1 MTKTA
6 GRNWRLADAAP
17 RRIQPVAAP
26 SVPYA
31 GRTIVLIGPQNS
43 SAGFLLARELIA
55 KWRGGAR

>member
-6 GRNWRLADAAP
+6 VRNWRLADAAP

-43 SAGFLLARELIA
+43 SAGFLLAL
-55 KWRGGAR
+55 